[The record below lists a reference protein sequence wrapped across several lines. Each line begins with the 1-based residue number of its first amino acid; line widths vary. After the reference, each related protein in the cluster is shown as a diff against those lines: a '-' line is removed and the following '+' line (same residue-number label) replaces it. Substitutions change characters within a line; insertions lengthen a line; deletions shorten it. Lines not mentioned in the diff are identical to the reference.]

1 MQSPRNSKERNDD
14 GGDDDNDDITSNCSL
29 FAEMVSW
36 LFLPP
41 GFKSLKVLQGQSNRR
56 RSIDHLRLTSA
67 VITSSVLHHTS
78 YSTLNDINV
87 KKL

>member
-36 LFLPP
+36 VISAAWFQ
-41 GFKSLKVLQGQSNRR
+41 VTQGPS
-56 RSIDHLRLTSA
+56 RSIKLAPIDRSLTTY
-67 VITSSVLHHTS
+67 VCR
-78 YSTLNDINV
+78 YN
-87 KKL
+87 